1 MYLTGLFALLALTPS
16 SLAYYSKQK
25 DAVKL
30 SSIKTLTLRDGA
42 LTSARRVEPIPQL
55 ACIGGNAKGLYDVDV
70 MRCTNAGSEYGA
82 EDIQWTCKASLPPE
96 FKLGSTDVICEGYDN
111 PDDPYI
117 LKGSC
122 GVEYRLI
129 LTPQGEQKYH
139 DRVNNK
145 AWRSKSHSG
154 DESSIGDGLATTLF
168 WIIFVAIV
176 GVILY
181 SVFTGGNTNGGRRPA
196 NGRRPGGNF
205 WGGGDDNDDP
215 PPPYTPRGEHTD
227 KPAGTWTP
235 TQEAGLNLAETATRG
250 VVDYSSSR
258 PSPRYETRSSVS
270 NCSSSGQP
278 KSKSSSRGSSSQQNE
293 PWRPG
298 FWSGTAAGT
307 AAGYAAGS
315 WNASRQARAQEARN
329 AFARPGT
336 SNIFGGTNT
345 SPAYHYSGPSNYNAP
360 SSYGGWGAGELDTV
374 EDPDE
379 ELSSSSAST
388 SYRAPAPESIP
399 PTLSRTY
406 PRDFPRASTREPITR
421 PPPFP
426 VRPHTRDSSADTCS
440 SGSSSSPAPSSSRQE
455 STGFGGTRRR

>member
-1 MYLTGLFALLALTPS
+1 MHLSGLVALLALATS

-55 ACIGGNAKGLYDVDV
+55 TCIGGNAKGLYDVDV
-70 MRCTNAGSEYGA
+70 MRCTNAGSDYGA

-96 FKLGSTDVICEGYDN
+96 FKLGSTDVICEGYEN

-129 LTPQGEQKYH
+129 LTPQGEAKYH

-145 AWRSKSHSG
+145 AWRSKNRSG
-154 DESSIGDGLATTLF
+154 DESSLGDGLATTLF

-176 GVILY
+176 CVILY
-181 SVFTGGNTNGGRRPA
+181 SVFTGGNRNGGRRPG
-196 NGRRPGGNF
+196 NGRRAGGNF

-215 PPPYTPRGEHTD
+215 PPPYTPRGEQAEES
-227 KPAGTWTP
+227 AGTWTP
-235 TQEAGLNLAETATRG
+235 IRCLKVLEIVTRAA
-250 VVDYSSSR
+250 VNST
-258 PSPRYETRSSVS
+258 SPRSPSRRGNRSSLS
-270 NCSSSGQP
+270 DNSSSGQP
-278 KSKSSSRGSSSQQNE
+278 KPKPSSRGSSSQQNE

-307 AAGYAAGS
+307 AAGYAAGA

-329 AFARPGT
+329 AYARP
-336 SNIFGGTNT
+336 
-345 SPAYHYSGPSNYNAP
+345 GPSNYNAP
-360 SSYGGWGAGELDTV
+360 SGYGSWGAGESNRHDSDMDQDLGH
-374 EDPDE
+374 
-379 ELSSSSAST
+379 ELSSSNAST
-388 SYRAPAPESIP
+388 SYRDPARESTP
-399 PTLSRTY
+399 PSPPRSH
-406 PRDFPRASTREPITR
+406 PRDFTTRRTREPSR
-421 PPPFP
+421 PY
-426 VRPHTRDSSADTCS
+426 SATENRAPAR
-440 SGSSSSPAPSSSRQE
+440 SSSSPAPSSSRQE

>member
-1 MYLTGLFALLALTPS
+1 MHLSGLVALLALATS

-55 ACIGGNAKGLYDVDV
+55 TCIGGNAKGLYDVDV
-70 MRCTNAGSEYGA
+70 MRCTNAGSDYGA

-96 FKLGSTDVICEGYDN
+96 FKLGSTDVICEGYEN

-129 LTPQGEQKYH
+129 LTPQGEAKYH

-145 AWRSKSHSG
+145 AWRSKNRSG
-154 DESSIGDGLATTLF
+154 DESSLGDGLATTLF

-176 GVILY
+176 CVILY
-181 SVFTGGNTNGGRRPA
+181 SVFTGGNRNGGRRPG
-196 NGRRPGGNF
+196 NGRRAGGNF

-215 PPPYTPRGEHTD
+215 PPPYTPRG
-227 KPAGTWTP
+227 
-235 TQEAGLNLAETATRG
+235 
-250 VVDYSSSR
+250 
-258 PSPRYETRSSVS
+258 
-270 NCSSSGQP
+270 QP
-278 KSKSSSRGSSSQQNE
+278 KPKPSSRGSSSQQNE

-307 AAGYAAGS
+307 AAGYAAGA

-329 AFARPGT
+329 AYARP
-336 SNIFGGTNT
+336 
-345 SPAYHYSGPSNYNAP
+345 GPSNYNAP
-360 SSYGGWGAGELDTV
+360 SGYGSWGA
-374 EDPDE
+374 
-379 ELSSSSAST
+379 
-388 SYRAPAPESIP
+388 
-399 PTLSRTY
+399 
-406 PRDFPRASTREPITR
+406 
-421 PPPFP
+421 
-426 VRPHTRDSSADTCS
+426 
-440 SGSSSSPAPSSSRQE
+440 GSSSSPAPSSSRQE